1 MRLNIVEIVIITEV
15 KCLSVSVYSE
25 KNGAIV
31 AVGITVSIIIT
42 FKVNLSIYLKSF
54 KIIKHV
60 IIAKICEKISL
71 VKTLININL
80 LFKISNLKF
89 NSKPIVKRINGI
101 VKFAKLIIKVS
112 KTIGSFNFN
121 KFADIPNIEL
131 IIGIDAFISIVLK
144 KTFFEIPL

>member
-80 LFKISNLKF
+80 LFKF
-89 NSKPIVKRINGI
+89 
-101 VKFAKLIIKVS
+101 LIKI
-112 KTIGSFNFN
+112 F
-121 KFADIPNIEL
+121 
-131 IIGIDAFISIVLK
+131 
-144 KTFFEIPL
+144 